1 MLFERLPK
9 KLKKKL
15 FWGISSLGYLA
26 LAYKLIR
33 YNFFYLHG
41 MKDWPNMLAIVSG
54 VIIILFSIFGRR
66 IPSIAAVLAYIGGFV
81 LAMLF
86 NSDGVDPGGART
98 NNGWIIWTLVYIII
112 LLGGIV
118 IDFVMHKRGMPHA
131 TKNN

>member
-1 MLFERLPK
+1 MPFEKLPE
-9 KLKKKL
+9 KLKRKL

-33 YNFFYLHG
+33 FNFFHHHG
-41 MKDWPNMLAIVSG
+41 MKDWSNMLAIASA
-54 VIIILFSIFGRR
+54 VIIIIFSIFARR
-66 IPSIAAVLAYIGGFV
+66 IPSIAAVLAYIGGFG

-98 NNGWIIWTLVYIII
+98 NNAWIIWTVVYIVI

-118 IDFVMHKRGMPHA
+118 FDFIMHNRGVDHA
-131 TKNN
+131 TKDN